1 MANNQFYGIVLIT
14 CLLNALGII
23 VYNAIFAYSFKRR
36 KLFILRLI
44 LCLVGI
50 VVVSVAFATAF
61 NYAFTNTFSFELG
74 YVELFRII
82 VYIMSLGMGLLSL
95 WICFDEKIT
104 TILFA
109 SVMGNAAHCFASNI
123 YSIILSI
130 SGKNSMYYAFFNGLD
145 WVVSLFYF
153 ATHIVILVVFYFL
166 FARKFAKTIKDFD
179 KKISQSVVI
188 IALVFTFVMGGSQQ
202 SNLFNPEFGYILN
215 SSIAPTYNGII
226 ALFDL
231 FIMFALSFIL
241 NWAYTSQEKEAEKAF
256 YESYKEKNELQ
267 ERNIEL
273 INIKVHDMK
282 HQIRTLMEGQNLNK
296 DFIEETQSAINFF
309 DNQVKTGN
317 NTLDTLLT
325 QKSLMCD
332 SYHILLTIML
342 DGEALYFMSAQD
354 INSFFGN
361 AIDNAIEYLMNVNE
375 ENRFIRISSSKQ
387 GSMFSIRIENYCTDS
402 INFNNN
408 GLPKTTKEDNGYH
421 GFGTKSIQT
430 IAKKYN
436 GDVSFKRI
444 DDLFVITAIFMN

>member
-1 MANNQFYGIVLIT
+1 MAGNQFYGIVLIT

-50 VVVSVAFATAF
+50 VVVSLAFATAF
-61 NYAFTNTFSFELG
+61 NYAFTNTFTFALP

-82 VYIMSLGMGLLSL
+82 VYIMSLAMGILSL

-109 SVMGNAAHCFASNI
+109 SVMGNSAHCFASNI

-130 SGKNSMYYAFFNGLD
+130 SGKKSMYYAFFNGLD
-145 WVVSLFYF
+145 WVVSLIYF
-153 ATHIVILVVFYFL
+153 ATHIAMLVIFYFL

-188 IALVFTFVMGGSQQ
+188 IALVFTFVMGGLQQ
-202 SNLFNPEFGYILN
+202 SNLFNPEFGYI
-215 SSIAPTYNGII
+215 SDDAIAPTYNGII

-273 INIKVHDMK
+273 INIKCHDMK
-282 HQIRTLMEGQNLNK
+282 HQIRTLLEGQNLDK
-296 DFIEETQSAINFF
+296 DFIEETQQAINFF
-309 DNQVKTGN
+309 DAQVKTGN
-317 NTLDTLLT
+317 EPLDTLLT
-325 QKSLMCD
+325 QKSLICD
-332 SYHILLTIML
+332 TQNIQLTVML
-342 DGEALYFMSAQD
+342 DGEALSFMSMQE

-361 AIDNAIEYLMNVNE
+361 AIDNAVEYLMTVDE
-375 ENRFIRISSSKQ
+375 EKRFIRISSAQ
-387 GSMFSIRIENYCTDS
+387 NGSIFTIRIENYCETELK
-402 INFNNN
+402 FRGN
-408 GLPKTTKEDNGYH
+408 GLPETTKGDNGYH
-421 GFGTKSIQT
+421 GFGTKSIKT
-430 IAKKYN
+430 IAQN
-436 GDVSFKRI
+436 HGGDASFERR
-444 DDLFVITAIFMN
+444 DDLFIVTAIFML